1 MISKRVFLS
10 SIAAVCCGLRPVRSA
25 TSEAYPSHPITMVL
39 PFSAGGP
46 TDALARI
53 VTARMQDVLGQSIII
68 ENVTGAAGTIGVGR
82 VARAA
87 ADGYTLSVGPMNSH
101 VLTGAIYHL
110 PFDLLRDFEP
120 VALLASNPSVVVSKK
135 DVPAK
140 DLKELIAWVKA
151 NPDKVLAGTSGV
163 GAATHLGGILFE
175 TLTDTHIQFVPYRG
189 TAPAMHA
196 LVGGQI
202 DLIFDQ
208 LSSSLPQLQ
217 EGTIKSYAVMS
228 KTRAVAAPDI
238 PTVTKQAYPA
248 FIYRSGMECGLRRAR
263 RGPSSTNST
272 MPSWKALPTR
282 PCASGSPKSAWKSI
296 RATGKRR
303 NGYSTIKRPRSV
315 NGGRSSKPRVSKR
328 NEPYLSRHRASSDC
342 RRWPGR
348 ARGRRQP
355 RSPRRS
361 RDRIRGGPRSQHGIP
376 RLDVSSPD
384 ARHAGRPR
392 RCRAADRAGPDCA
405 QIPVPQPP

>member
-53 VTARMQDVLGQSIII
+53 VAARMQELLGQSIII

-189 TAPAMHA
+189 TAPAMQA

-208 LSSSLPQLQ
+208 LSSSLPQIQ
-217 EGTIKSYAVMS
+217 EGTIRPYAVMS
-228 KTRAVAAPDI
+228 KTRAEAAPDI
-238 PTVTKQAYPA
+238 PTVDEAGLPGLYLPVWNGMWVPKDTPKDIIDELNRAVVESLADTTVRKRLADIGLEVYPREQQTPEALRAYQ
-248 FIYRSGMECGLRRAR
+248 
-263 RGPSSTNST
+263 
-272 MPSWKALPTR
+272 KAEIEKWWPIVK
-282 PCASGSPKSAWKSI
+282 AAG
-296 RATGKRR
+296 
-303 NGYSTIKRPRSV
+303 IKA
-315 NGGRSSKPRVSKR
+315 
-328 NEPYLSRHRASSDC
+328 E
-342 RRWPGR
+342 
-348 ARGRRQP
+348 
-355 RSPRRS
+355 
-361 RDRIRGGPRSQHGIP
+361 
-376 RLDVSSPD
+376 
-384 ARHAGRPR
+384 
-392 RCRAADRAGPDCA
+392 
-405 QIPVPQPP
+405 